1 MTGRKPSPG
10 AVAIGSMKDFQI
22 PVMREIV
29 IEHEDGTTEVAHAY
43 GLKLTDET
51 VTELKG
57 GEDIAIGPGGPS
69 GAGKKS
75 LALNIDQKSF
85 GINVIH
91 NEDPSNEWIWS
102 HRNGENPRSVAQV
115 VGTFDIERP
124 LSKETSAL
132 SKRRTLASEQ
142 QKKNSSTLMMLAHE
156 EPKPKRTRTSTGS
169 TVTRKAPAVKRPRSS
184 LGASGTPLNG
194 LSAGA
199 TGINGS
205 ARRSAL
211 PVQSPSPHVSPPGLP
226 NGNANGRS
234 SMHARASAALGN
246 GKPPRSS
253 AHNGFS
259 SNRSSAGPS
268 PASRGTSPAR
278 MSSAPCSPR
287 VAPRSAPL
295 ATDSMSPA
303 EMQKYVMH
311 ILALGA
317 AKVSEIAQR
326 LNGSAN
332 GFEEVRKAAKTV
344 GVFNSHS
351 GGMTYALKP
360 DCWSKVTADY
370 NKYSSEE
377 RAKVAKIL
385 MAKNASGAADS
396 PKGSAVSPS
405 TGGSGSS
412 SGLGGKRRASGAAGS
427 RSAKVTRTGPKTP
440 FTARVPTF
448 SSELEKHVTKTWSAK
463 GKKVRSIASI
473 KNMSEFERYKQHY
486 ESQYH
491 VYSDLHK
498 AIESMKEQIGI
509 ARHERRAAS
518 PSDLPYLKK
527 DADAFLDSIKAT
539 WEKYEFAL
547 TRSHDE
553 LKSYRSKIESW
564 GKSL

>member
-1 MTGRKPSPG
+1 MAGRKPSAR

-22 PVMREIV
+22 PVMHEII
-29 IEHEDGTTEVAHAY
+29 IENEDGTTEVAHAY

-51 VTELKG
+51 VTEFKA

-75 LALNIDQKSF
+75 LALSIDQKSF

-91 NEDPSNEWIWS
+91 SEDPSKEWIWS

-156 EPKPKRTRTSTGS
+156 EPKSKRSRTASGS

-184 LGASGTPLNG
+184 VGASGTPLNG
-194 LSAGA
+194 LSGGGAGM
-199 TGINGS
+199 NGS

-211 PVQSPSPHVSPPGLP
+211 PVHSPSPHVSPPGLP

-234 SMHARASAALGN
+234 SMQARASAALGN

-253 AHNGFS
+253 TLNGFS
-259 SNRSSAGPS
+259 SNRSSAAPS
-268 PASRGTSPAR
+268 PASRGASPAR
-278 MSSAPCSPR
+278 MSSAPSSPR

-295 ATDSMSPA
+295 ATGSMSPN
-303 EMQKYVMH
+303 ETQRHVMH

-317 AKVSEIAQR
+317 AKVSEIALR
-326 LNGSAN
+326 LNGSAS
-332 GFEEVRKAAKTV
+332 GFEEVRKAANTI
-344 GVFNSHS
+344 GLFQSN
-351 GGMTYALKP
+351 GMTWALKP
-360 DCWSKVTADY
+360 NSWSKVTLDY
-370 NKYSSEE
+370 KKYSSEE
-377 RAKVAKIL
+377 RAKVSKIL
-385 MAKNASGAADS
+385 MAKNSSGAADS

-412 SGLGGKRRASGAAGS
+412 SGLAGKRRASGAAGS

-448 SSELEKHVTKTWSAK
+448 TSELEKHVTKTWSAK
-463 GKKVRSIASI
+463 EKKARSIASI
-473 KNMSEFERYKQHY
+473 KNMSEFDRYKQHY
-486 ESQYH
+486 ESQYR

-498 AIESMKEQIGI
+498 AIESMKEQIGV
-509 ARHERRAAS
+509 ARRERRTAS

-527 DADAFLDSIKAT
+527 EADAFLDSIKAT

-547 TRSHDE
+547 NHSHGE

-564 GKSL
+564 GKGR